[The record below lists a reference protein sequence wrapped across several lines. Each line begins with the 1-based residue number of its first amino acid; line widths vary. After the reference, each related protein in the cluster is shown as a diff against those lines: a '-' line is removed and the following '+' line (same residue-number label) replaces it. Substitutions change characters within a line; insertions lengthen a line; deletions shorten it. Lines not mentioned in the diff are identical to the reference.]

1 VHSSLEV
8 LGYSFTVMGHEVQS
22 TKFQA
27 IAGKGAGGAGMH
39 KKQRGM
45 TLLEVLLSVVVVA
58 VGIFASAAMQLKA
71 LQATDSARRDGQAAF
86 AVHSENERG
95 RP

>member
-8 LGYSFTVMGHEVQS
+8 LGFSFTVFGHEVQS
-22 TKFQA
+22 NKFKA
-27 IAGKGAGGAGMH
+27 VAGKVAGGAGMRN
-39 KKQRGM
+39 KQRGM
-45 TLLEVLLSVVVVA
+45 TLLEVLLAVVVVA

-86 AVHSENERG
+86 AVHSERERS